1 MPTGIGRPAVGPV
14 ACYRGA
20 TAAATARRRARR
32 RDGARGVRGV
42 RGRDRR
48 VRPVRRGLRARRR
61 RRAAADAAAF
71 AVRRRPT
78 DGYEIYIFP
87 AARAHPRCR
96 CAPPHA
102 VAQGT

>member
-1 MPTGIGRPAVGPV
+1 
-14 ACYRGA
+14 
-20 TAAATARRRARR
+20 
-32 RDGARGVRGV
+32 RDGARG
-42 RGRDRR
+42 GRSRNRR
-48 VRPVRRGLRARRR
+48 VRPVRRGLCAQRRE
-61 RRAAADAAAF
+61 RAAADAAAF

-102 VAQGT
+102 VARGA